1 MIEFVHIDVDGA
13 SLRIGLKV
21 ERDMAARLSTAQ
33 WTATVKLPAWT
44 TPRASIDIRGVGAD
58 RRAAVADALLH
69 VNETVERYENARRQH
84 PQAGMLR

>member
-1 MIEFVHIDVDGA
+1 MIEFVHVDVDGA

-21 ERDMAARLSTAQ
+21 ERDQAARLSTAQ
-33 WTATVKLPAWT
+33 WTPTVKLPAWT

-58 RRAAVADALLH
+58 RTAAVADALIR
-69 VNETVERYENARRQH
+69 VNETIARYENARRKH